1 MKGDY
6 ARGRRNIKTWLLL
19 VGEVSVSS
27 LPHRQC
33 KGVVHIYSYSPWRM
47 NEQFTYSFFMVRI
60 AKGKGD
66 TEKAPQDEESLAR
79 PKTATSLQSLG
90 PV

>member
-1 MKGDY
+1 
-6 ARGRRNIKTWLLL
+6 
-19 VGEVSVSS
+19 
-27 LPHRQC
+27 
-33 KGVVHIYSYSPWRM
+33 M